1 MKIKMILNKKISLKF
16 DSRIKEL
23 MIDNENQV
31 KRNNFL
37 ESEPHNVLI
46 KESLFWE

>member
-1 MKIKMILNKKISLKF
+1 
-16 DSRIKEL
+16 

-31 KRNNFL
+31 KRINFL

>member
-1 MKIKMILNKKISLKF
+1 M

-31 KRNNFL
+31 KRTNFL
-37 ESEPHNVLI
+37 EFEPHNVLI
-46 KESLFWE
+46 K